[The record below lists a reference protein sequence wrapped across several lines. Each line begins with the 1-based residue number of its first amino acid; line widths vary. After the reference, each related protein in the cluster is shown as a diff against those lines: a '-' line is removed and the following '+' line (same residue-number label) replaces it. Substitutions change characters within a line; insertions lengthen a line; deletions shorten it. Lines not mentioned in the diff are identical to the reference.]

1 MSRGLKLLLVA
12 ALLTACVAPAW
23 SQMAPPP
30 PPPGV
35 ALPPP
40 VPPGVAPAWAVVPT
54 SPKVFYAPNLPA
66 DLFLLHKR
74 YYYYYGGAW
83 YQSKHL
89 TGPWHP
95 VRKLHPALYRVNRS
109 FFKTPPPW

>member
-1 MSRGLKLLLVA
+1 MPRLVKVLLLA
-12 ALLTACVAPAW
+12 TLLVACVAPAW
-23 SQMAPPP
+23 SQMASP

-40 VPPGVAPAWAVVPT
+40 VPPGVVPAWAAVPT
-54 SPKVFYAPNLPA
+54 SPKVFYAPNIPS

-74 YYYYYGGAW
+74 YYYYYGGGW

-89 TGPWHP
+89 MGPWRP
-95 VRKLHPALYRVNRS
+95 VRKAKPALYRVNRS